1 MYNKNKQS
9 VYLQNQVMTAT
20 PKKLIILLYDGCI
33 KFMNLAER
41 AIQDKKMEDAHTNLI
56 KAQNIVMELKA
67 TLNFEDGA
75 AIAEELDTIYGHLN
89 VALIKANVDKDA
101 DQVKKCCLIMQDLR
115 VAWVEV

>member
-1 MYNKNKQS
+1 MYNRNKQNI
-9 VYLQNQVMTAT
+9 YLQNQVMTAT

-41 AIQDKKMEDAHTNLI
+41 AILDKKMEDAHINLI
-56 KAQNIVMELKA
+56 KAQNIVMELKG

-89 VALIKANVDKDA
+89 TALIKANIDKDA
-101 DQVKKCCLIMQDLR
+101 EQVKKCCSIMQDLR
-115 VAWVEV
+115 ASWVEV

>member
-1 MYNKNKQS
+1 MYNRNKQN

-41 AIQDKKMEDAHTNLI
+41 AILDKKMEDAHINLI
-56 KAQNIVMELKA
+56 KAQNIVMELKG

-75 AIAEELDTIYGHLN
+75 AIAEELDTIYGHLQCR
-89 VALIKANVDKDA
+89 VDKSEHRKRCGSSEKMLPYYAGFESIVD
-101 DQVKKCCLIMQDLR
+101 
-115 VAWVEV
+115 

>member
-115 VAWVEV
+115 AAWVEV

>member
-1 MYNKNKQS
+1 MYNRNKQN

-33 KFMNLAER
+33 KFMNLAEL
-41 AIQDKKMEDAHTNLI
+41 AILDNKMENAHTNLI
-56 KAQNIVMELKA
+56 KAQNIVMELKG

-75 AIAEELDTIYGHLN
+75 AIAEELDTIYGHLHA
-89 VALIKANVDKDA
+89 ALIKANIEKDA

-115 VAWVEV
+115 TSWVEI